1 MRFAEMIQK
10 MRDTIGP
17 HKPTLYQQLI
27 ESAARLAARP
37 SPFHM
42 GTPARPRGV
51 RVVKK
56 GTTIWS
62 LWSYYV
68 RQKGKRARPA
78 WSYRGAR
85 RNAVFQRGI
94 QCPT

>member
-1 MRFAEMIQK
+1 MKISEMLGKIA
-10 MRDTIGP
+10 DTIAP
-17 HKPTLYQQLI
+17 IKPTLYQQLI
-27 ESAARLAARP
+27 EASARLAAKP

-56 GTTIWS
+56 GTTVLNSWPEYTRRKKNGRA
-62 LWSYYV
+62 LWT
-68 RQKGKRARPA
+68 
-78 WSYRGAR
+78 YRGAR
-85 RNAVFQRGI
+85 RNALFQRGI